1 MPDQNDDDAGTMQ
14 ALMDRLVKFRLPRAL
29 AIKQRVD
36 GGERLSDS
44 ELEFLKSALR
54 DAKESEKY
62 VVRNPEF
69 HVLGAKIVQLYS
81 DIVGKALENEKGA
94 Q

>member
-1 MPDQNDDDAGTMQ
+1 MSDKTDDAGTMKV
-14 ALMDRLVKFRLPRAL
+14 LMDRLVKFRLPRAL
-29 AIKQRVD
+29 AIKQHVD
-36 GGERLSDS
+36 SGERLSDS

-54 DAKESEKY
+54 DAEESKKY

-69 HVLGAKIVQLYS
+69 HSLGAQIVQLYNE
-81 DIVGKALENEKGA
+81 IVVKALENEKRA